1 MMCKFGQAH
10 SLAAQSEQQSQHM
23 PQTRRKDS
31 DEISATLCH
40 YRHLTQVFIFIVSLL
55 SLQEKPFWFRCG
67 YILIWGK
74 IILYKYVT
82 CWLVTV
88 SLDVVPERPMNQ
100 SSILA
105 AS

>member
-1 MMCKFGQAH
+1 M
-10 SLAAQSEQQSQHM
+10 
-23 PQTRRKDS
+23 
-31 DEISATLCH
+31 ATQL
-40 YRHLTQVFIFIVSLL
+40 QVLFLFL

-88 SLDVVPERPMNQ
+88 SLDVVPE
-100 SSILA
+100 A
-105 AS
+105 KDK